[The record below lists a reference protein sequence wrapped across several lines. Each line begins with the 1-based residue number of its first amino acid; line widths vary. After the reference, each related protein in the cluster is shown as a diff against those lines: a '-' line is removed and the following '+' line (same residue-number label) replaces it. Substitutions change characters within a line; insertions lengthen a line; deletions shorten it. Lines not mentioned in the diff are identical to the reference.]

1 MKRAILLSILAAAAA
16 VAEPQQ
22 ASPAPAPEGSAVTT
36 STRLFINGREITPA
50 PRTPQA
56 GETTRA
62 EGELRISSA
71 VFAPG
76 QAPRVR
82 ARSFRL
88 VTGEDGVTRV
98 VEVTAP
104 EPPPAPEAAET
115 PRPEPQGE
123 VCRRCGR
130 NHVRPVRIIRRERD
144 ARPACSAR
152 PVRTARPVRVVRPV
166 PPAPQP
172 EVVAPVPPAPEAA
185 PVPPAPQP
193 EAAAPA
199 PAPQSI
205 RVIINGTETV
215 VPLSPEGVN
224 ITIKPL

>member
-1 MKRAILLSILAAAAA
+1 MKKAILLSILAAATA

-22 ASPAPAPEGSAVTT
+22 APPAPAPEGAAVTT
-36 STRLFINGREITPA
+36 STRVFINGREVTPA
-50 PRTPQA
+50 APVPQD
-56 GETTRA
+56 GETARA

-88 VTGEDGVTRV
+88 VTGEDGCTRV
-98 VEVTAP
+98 VEVTPP
-104 EPPPAPEAAET
+104 EPQPAPEAAEA
-115 PRPEPQGE
+115 PSPEAQGE

-130 NHVRPVRIIRRERD
+130 NHARPVRIIRRERET
-144 ARPACSAR
+144 RPACAAR
-152 PVRTARPVRVVRPV
+152 PVRSARPARAARPLPP
-166 PPAPQP
+166 PPAPD
-172 EVVAPVPPAPEAA
+172 AA
-185 PVPPAPQP
+185 SLPPAPQP

-199 PAPQSI
+199 PAPAPQAI
-205 RVIINGTETV
+205 KVIINGTETV
-215 VPLSPEGVN
+215 VPLSPDGVN